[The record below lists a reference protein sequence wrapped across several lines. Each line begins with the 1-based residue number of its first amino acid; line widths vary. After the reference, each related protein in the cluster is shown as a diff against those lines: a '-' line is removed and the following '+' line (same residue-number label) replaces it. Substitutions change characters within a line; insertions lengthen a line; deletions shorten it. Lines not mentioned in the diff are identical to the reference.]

1 MPIKIP
7 KDLPAYKLF
16 KEDNIFVMHNE
27 RADSQDIRPL
37 KIGMLNLMPKK
48 IENENQI
55 LRYLSK
61 SPLQVEV
68 TLISTKSYISYNTP

>member
-16 KEDNIFVMHNE
+16 KEENIFVMHNE

-48 IENENQI
+48 IEYENQI
-55 LRYLSK
+55 LRYLSIFESIK
-61 SPLQVEV
+61 SAFRLS
-68 TLISTKSYISYNTP
+68 ISA